1 MRFEPTE
8 IARLYGRS
16 RVGVVVHK
24 DLKAVYV
31 NDAYAKMVG
40 RRDVKDFMA
49 SPDMRQYIPPSF
61 HYEAVKL
68 VDTYQHSSGFHGWK
82 KVYNLRVD
90 GSPVWMEISD
100 ETVEWQDSSA
110 VLTTAQMID
119 NGTTAMQVDHMLGR
133 SFIGVMVHRNMT
145 ALYVNEAFARLM
157 GAENASEF
165 MANPNVLRFVPKR
178 YQERA
183 TKHVAAIL
191 SGEIHGE
198 RHRVEDILDDGTS
211 VWRDLTDERILWH
224 DGKPA
229 ILTTAH
235 DVREEVEMHDALV
248 RAKAGLEEAV
258 TEVIRMV
265 PSAVAMLDNK
275 LDVIHYNHEFSR
287 LFGTNGNP
295 EDASPSFEIAALR
308 DCYAHLKENGHGHAT
323 IDEMDTPSGRLADVR
338 MNMMEGGGVM
348 ISATDITDHKRKEE
362 FLDTLASTDPLTRT
376 LNRRGFES
384 AVSRLREIR
393 HLKDKSW
400 VFGLI
405 VLDLDFFKQTND
417 TYGHAI
423 GDRVLEKVA
432 EVLRQALR
440 DDDLVV
446 RLGGEE
452 FAVLLPSAT
461 VAVTKRI
468 AERLASLIRDV
479 EVPVDKDG
487 STVAK
492 VTASFGVTVGG
503 EGRKKSIELAEA
515 MRVADRAMYAAK
527 QAGRNQ
533 IKFKMMDSEG
543 AKPLSSRSS

>member
-24 DLKAVYV
+24 DLQAVYV
-31 NDAYAKMVG
+31 NDAYAKMLG
-40 RRDVKDFMA
+40 RRDVKDFM
-49 SPDMRQYIPPSF
+49 SEPDMRQYIPPSF
-61 HYEAVKL
+61 HHEAAKL
-68 VDTYQHSSGFHGWK
+68 SESFQDSNGFHGWK
-82 KVYNLRVD
+82 KVYNIRTD

-100 ETVEWQDSSA
+100 ETVEWEDGNA

-145 ALYVNEAFARLM
+145 ALYVNDSFAKLM
-157 GAENASEF
+157 GAESASKF
-165 MANPNVLRFVPKR
+165 MENPNVLRFIPEDNR
-178 YQERA
+178 PRA
-183 TKHVAAIL
+183 LKHVAAIL
-191 SGEIHGE
+191 NGEQRGD
-198 RHRVEDILDDGTS
+198 RHRVHDILDDGSS

-235 DVREEVEMHDALV
+235 DVRDEVEMHDELI
-248 RAKAGLEEAV
+248 RAKSGLEEAV
-258 TEVIRMV
+258 TEVIRLV
-265 PSAVAMLDNK
+265 PSAVAMLDGMLN
-275 LDVIHYNHEFSR
+275 VVHFNHEFAR
-287 LFGTNGNP
+287 LFGGIKA
-295 EDASPSFEIAALR
+295 EGEEQSFDISALHE
-308 DCYAHLKENGHGHAT
+308 CCAKMKLNGHGHST
-323 IDEMDTPSGRLADVR
+323 LDEMQTPSGRLADIR

-348 ISATDITDHKRKEE
+348 VSATDITDHKRKEQM
-362 FLDTLASTDPLTRT
+362 LDNLASTDPLTRA

-405 VLDLDFFKQTND
+405 VLDLDHFKNVND
-417 TYGHAI
+417 TYGHAV
-423 GDRVLEKVA
+423 GDRVLERVA
-432 EVLRQALR
+432 ETLRQALR

-461 VAVTKRI
+461 AAVTKRI
-468 AERLASLIRDV
+468 GERLANMIRAI
-479 EVPVDKDG
+479 EVPIDKQ
-487 STVAK
+487 SKQFVK
-492 VTASFGVTVGG
+492 ITASFGATVGG
-503 EGRKKSIELAEA
+503 EARQSFIELADAMKAADEA
-515 MRVADRAMYAAK
+515 MYEAK
-527 QAGRNQ
+527 QGGRDQ
-533 IKFKMMDSEG
+533 MIFKIHGREGDS
-543 AKPLSSRSS
+543 

>member
-24 DLKAVYV
+24 DLQAVYV
-31 NDAYAKMVG
+31 NDAYAKMLG
-40 RRDVKDFMA
+40 RRDVKDFM
-49 SPDMRQYIPPSF
+49 SEPDMRQYIPPSF
-61 HYEAVKL
+61 HHEAAKL
-68 VDTYQHSSGFHGWK
+68 CESFQVSNGFHGWK
-82 KVYNLRVD
+82 KVYNIRTD

-100 ETVEWQDSSA
+100 ETVDWEGGNA

-145 ALYVNEAFARLM
+145 ALYVNEAFAKLM
-157 GAENASEF
+157 GAKNASKF
-165 MANPNVLRFVPKR
+165 MENPNVLRFIPEDNR
-178 YQERA
+178 PRA
-183 TKHVAAIL
+183 LKHVAAIL
-191 SGEIHGE
+191 SGEQRGD
-198 RHRVEDILDDGTS
+198 RHRVHDILDDGSS

-235 DVREEVEMHDALV
+235 DVRDEVEMHDELI

-258 TEVIRMV
+258 TEVIRLV
-265 PSAVAMLDNK
+265 PSAVAMLDSMLK
-275 LDVIHYNHEFSR
+275 VVHYNHEFAR
-287 LFGTNGNP
+287 LFG
-295 EDASPSFEIAALR
+295 DAKGDGEEQSFDISALHE
-308 DCYAHLKENGHGHAT
+308 CCAKMKLNGHGHAT
-323 IDEMDTPSGRLADVR
+323 LDEMQTPSGRLADIR

-348 ISATDITDHKRKEE
+348 VSATDITDHKRKEQM
-362 FLDTLASTDPLTRT
+362 LDNLASTDPLTRA

-405 VLDLDFFKQTND
+405 VLDLDHFKHVND
-417 TYGHAI
+417 TYGHTV
-423 GDRVLEKVA
+423 GDRVLERVA
-432 EVLRQALR
+432 ETLRQALR

-461 VAVTKRI
+461 AAVTKRI
-468 AERLASLIRDV
+468 GERLGNMIRAI
-479 EVPVDKDG
+479 EVPIDKQ
-487 STVAK
+487 SKQFVS
-492 VTASFGVTVGG
+492 VTASFGATIGG
-503 EGRKKSIELAEA
+503 EARQSFIELADAMKAADEA
-515 MRVADRAMYAAK
+515 MYEAK
-527 QAGRNQ
+527 QGGRDQ
-533 IKFKMMDSEG
+533 MIFKIHGHDGDS
-543 AKPLSSRSS
+543 

>member
-24 DLKAVYV
+24 DLQAVYV
-31 NDAYAKMVG
+31 NDAYAKMLG

-49 SPDMRQYIPPSF
+49 APDMRQYIPPSF
-61 HYEAVKL
+61 HHEATKL
-68 VDTYQHSSGFHGWK
+68 SENYQSSTGFHGWK
-82 KVYNLRVD
+82 KVYNIRAD

-100 ETVEWQDSSA
+100 ETVEWEDGSA

-145 ALYVNEAFARLM
+145 ALYVNDSFAHLM
-157 GAENASEF
+157 GAKNASSF
-165 MANPNVLRFVPKR
+165 MEQPNVLRFIPKEH
-178 YQERA
+178 QSRA
-183 TKHVAAIL
+183 IKHVADIL
-191 SGEIHGE
+191 SGDRTGD
-198 RHRVEDILDDGTS
+198 RHRVEDVLDDGTS

-229 ILTTAH
+229 VLTTAH
-235 DVREEVEMHDALV
+235 DVRDEVEMHDELV
-248 RAKAGLEEAV
+248 RAKSGLEAAV

-265 PSAVAMLDNK
+265 PSAVAMLDSK
-275 LDVIHYNHEFSR
+275 LDVIHYNYEFSR
-287 LFGTNGNP
+287 LFGADGTA
-295 EDASPSFEIAALR
+295 EDAEPSFEITALR
-308 DCYAHLKENGHGHAT
+308 DCYERLKAAGHGHAT
-323 IDEMDTPSGRLADVR
+323 IDEMQTPSGRMADIR

-348 ISATDITDHKRKEE
+348 VSATDITDHKRKEE
-362 FLDTLASTDPLTRT
+362 FLDTLASTDPLTRA

-400 VFGLI
+400 LFGLI
-405 VLDLDFFKQTND
+405 VLDLDYFKQTND
-417 TYGHAI
+417 TYGHSV
-423 GDRVLEKVA
+423 GDRLLEKVA
-432 EVLRQALR
+432 QVLRQALR

-461 VAVTKRI
+461 AAVTKRI
-468 AERLASLIRDV
+468 AERLASMIREI
-479 EVPVDKDG
+479 EVAVDKDG

-492 VTASFGVTVGG
+492 ITASFGATVGG
-503 EGRKKSIELAEA
+503 EGRQKFVELADA
-515 MRVADRAMYAAK
+515 MRVADRAMYEAK
-527 QAGRNQ
+527 EAGRDQ
-533 IKFKMMDSEG
+533 IKFKTLDEIDD
-543 AKPLSSRSS
+543 

>member
-24 DLKAVYV
+24 DLEAVYV
-31 NDAYAKMVG
+31 NDAYAKMLG
-40 RRDVKDFMA
+40 RRDVRDFM
-49 SPDMRQYIPPSF
+49 SDPDMHQYIPPSF
-61 HYEAVKL
+61 HHEADKL
-68 VDTYQHSSGFHGWK
+68 SENFQNSSGFHGWK
-82 KVYNLRVD
+82 KVYNIRTD
-90 GSPVWMEISD
+90 GTPVWMEISD
-100 ETVEWQDSSA
+100 ETVEWEDGNA

-145 ALYVNEAFARLM
+145 ALYVNESFARLM
-157 GAENASEF
+157 GAKSASSF
-165 MANPNVLRFVPKR
+165 MENPNILRFIPEENR
-178 YQERA
+178 PRA
-183 TKHVAAIL
+183 IKHVAAIL
-191 SGEIHGE
+191 NGERRGD
-198 RHRVEDILDDGTS
+198 RHRVRDLLDDGSS

-235 DVREEVEMHDALV
+235 DVRDEVEMHQQLV
-248 RAKAGLEEAV
+248 RAKASLEQAV

-265 PSAVAMLDNK
+265 PSAVAMLDDN
-275 LDVIHYNHEFSR
+275 LEVVHFNHEFSR
-287 LFGTNGNP
+287 LFGGEKTDDDSHGF
-295 EDASPSFEIAALR
+295 DISALHECCAEMKR
-308 DCYAHLKENGHGHAT
+308 NGHGHAT
-323 IDEMDTPSGRLADVR
+323 LDEMETPSGRLADIR
-338 MNMMEGGGVM
+338 MNMMDDGGVM
-348 ISATDITDHKRKEE
+348 VSATDITDHKRKEQM
-362 FLDTLASTDPLTRT
+362 LDTLASTDALTRA

-400 VFGLI
+400 IFGLI
-405 VLDLDFFKQTND
+405 ILDLDYFKNVND

-432 EVLRQALR
+432 DTLRQALR

-461 VAVTKRI
+461 AAVTKRI
-468 AERLASLIRDV
+468 GERLSNMIR
-479 EVPVDKDG
+479 EIKVPIDKSG
-487 STVAK
+487 KQFVH
-492 VTASFGVTVGG
+492 VTASFGATVGG
-503 EGRKKSIELAEA
+503 EGRQNFIELAEA
-515 MRVADRAMYAAK
+515 MKVADTAMYAAK
-527 QAGRNQ
+527 DAGRDQ
-533 IKFKMMDSEG
+533 LIFRFSGEEADS
-543 AKPLSSRSS
+543 